1 MGAKKAIVIG
11 ATSGMGMETA
21 KLLAKE
27 GYEVGLVGRREDR
40 LLALQKELPTAAHV
54 KRIDVTAP
62 KEAIPAFEALV
73 EEMGGLDVAVLCSGV
88 VRPNCELDWEKEQ
101 ETVDTNVLGFAAMA
115 NAAARRFV
123 KQGHGHL
130 VGISSTSAL
139 VYSDRSNAYCASKAF
154 ISNYLRGL
162 RVLFAKAGPDIF
174 VTEVLPG
181 WVYTEMTQNA
191 EKSKIFWASTAE
203 QAAAQICDAIR
214 KKKRKIY
221 ISRRWRLLAW
231 MLALL
236 PERMRVK

>member
-1 MGAKKAIVIG
+1 MDAKKAIVIG

-27 GYEVGLVGRREDR
+27 GYEVGLAGRREDR
-40 LLALQKELPTAAHV
+40 LLALQKELPAAAHV

-62 KEAIPAFEALV
+62 EEAIPAFEALA
-73 EEMGGLDVAVLCSGV
+73 EEMGGLDVAVICSGIV
-88 VRPNCELDWEKEQ
+88 LPNVELNWEKEQ
-101 ETVDTNVLGFAAMA
+101 KTVDTNVLGFAAMA
-115 NAAARRFV
+115 NAAARQFV

-162 RVLFAKAGPDIF
+162 RVLFAKASPDIF

-181 WVYTEMTQNA
+181 WVYTEMTQKA
-191 EKSKIFWASTAE
+191 DKSKIFWASTAA
-203 QAAAQICDAIR
+203 QAAAQICEAIR

-231 MLALL
+231 ILALL

>member
-21 KLLAKE
+21 KLLAEE
-27 GYEVGLVGRREDR
+27 GYEVGLAGRREDR
-40 LLALQKELPTAAHV
+40 LLALRKELPTAAHI
-54 KRIDVTAP
+54 KRIDVAAP
-62 KEAIPAFEALV
+62 EEAVSAFETLV
-73 EEMGGLDVAVLCSGV
+73 EEMGGLDVAVICSGI
-88 VRPNCELDWEKEQ
+88 VRPNVELDWEKEQ

-115 NAAARRFV
+115 SAAARRFI

-130 VGISSTSAL
+130 VGLSSTSAL

-154 ISNYLRGL
+154 VSNYLRGL
-162 RVLFAKAGPDIF
+162 RILLAKASPDIF

-191 EKSKIFWASTAE
+191 DKSKIFWASTAA
-203 QAAAQICDAIR
+203 QAASRVCDAIR
-214 KKKRKIY
+214 KRKRKIY